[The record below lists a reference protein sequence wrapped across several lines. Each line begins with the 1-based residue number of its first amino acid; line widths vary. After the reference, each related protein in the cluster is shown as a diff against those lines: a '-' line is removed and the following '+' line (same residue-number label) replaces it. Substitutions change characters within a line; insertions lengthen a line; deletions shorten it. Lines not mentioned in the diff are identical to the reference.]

1 MKRSILTIC
10 LLAFFLSLLSQKYEN
25 IKISID
31 DQANIHASSILKID
45 FTKIDKI
52 NNWLIS
58 NKKINL
64 EYFNSVKGKAII
76 SGSTIINLSRNE
88 STFKSKMHFSI
99 YLKKECQNST
109 IELSD
114 IYYETLPQYGKQG
127 TPGIIS
133 YPGDWFSKDN
143 LYKKSGKE
151 RWLNAI
157 VKQNT
162 ILKTKEILSE
172 ALSFIN

>member
-1 MKRSILTIC
+1 MKRFTLTIC
-10 LLAFFLSLLSQKYEN
+10 LLVFSFYLLSQKYEN

-31 DQANIHASSILKID
+31 DQANITASSIIKID
-45 FTKIDKI
+45 FTKTNKI

-58 NKKINL
+58 NKELKL
-64 EYFNSVKGKAII
+64 EYFNSAKGKAFI
-76 SGSTIINLSRNE
+76 SGSTILNLSNKE
-88 STFKSKMHFSI
+88 SAFKSKMHFSI
-99 YLKKECQNST
+99 YLKKECQNT
-109 IELSD
+109 IIELKD
-114 IYYETLPQYGKQG
+114 IYYETLPRYGKQG
-127 TPGIIS
+127 TPAIIS

-172 ALSFIN
+172 AFSFIN